1 MRNVSSLETVFRDYR
16 REYGDKVQF
25 FYVYKSLAHPETNG
39 FVPPI
44 SIQERLLHIAKAKSM
59 MKTEMAWICDT
70 MDNEVKEAFGRTY
83 NGEFIIAPDGKL
95 VRKRYWSDPQKLRD
109 DLASLIGP
117 IKQVTTTSDLP
128 TVFTPELP
136 SVASGVVNRPA
147 LPRGLFALKLQPA
160 QSDEPHFAKLRVE
173 STDALTGDGDAPLIF
188 TVYLDPLYKV
198 HWNNRA
204 GKVHLQIDGPQVA
217 DNRLSAIEVKPDADV
232 DPRWLKTSLR
242 TKGLKPSPFNATLTY
257 TVCDDAQTFCKT
269 IKQTYL
275 VTPERDRSAGTRPGI
290 FLNGLFKDV
299 RKFDKNHDGVIV
311 ADELPTG
318 QKTLY
323 IGHMDF
329 NGNSKIESDEIDRFM
344 KMFNRGRGITSGND
358 GSD

>member
-1 MRNVSSLETVFRDYR
+1 MFRDYR
-16 REYGDKVQF
+16 REHRDKVQF
-25 FYVYKSLAHPETNG
+25 YYVYKTLAHPETNG
-39 FVPPI
+39 IVPPV
-44 SIQERLLHIAKAKSM
+44 SIQERLMHIAKAKSM

-70 MDNEVKEAFGRTY
+70 MDNEVKAAFGRTY

-109 DLASLIGP
+109 DLSTLVGP
-117 IKQVTTTSDLP
+117 IKNVTATTDLP

-136 SVASGVVNRPA
+136 TIASGVVSRPA
-147 LPRGLFALKLQPA
+147 LPQGLFAIKSQAAP
-160 QSDEPHFAKLRVE
+160 SDEPHFAKLRVE
-173 STDALTGDGDAPLIF
+173 STDALTGDSDAPLIF
-188 TVYLDPLYKV
+188 TVYLDPIYNV

-204 GKVHLQIDGPQVA
+204 GKVHLQIDGTQVV
-217 DNRLSAIEVKPDADV
+217 DSKLSSIEVKTDADV
-232 DPRWLKTSLR
+232 DPRWFKTTLR
-242 TKGLKPSPFNATLTY
+242 TNQDKPRSFNVTLTY

-269 IKQTYL
+269 IKQKYL
-275 VTPERDRSAGTRPGI
+275 ITPARDRSAGTRPGI

-299 RKFDKNHDGVIV
+299 RKFDKNDDGVIV
-311 ADELPTG
+311 ADELPPG

-329 NGNSKIESDEIDRFM
+329 NGNSKIESDEVDRFM

-358 GSD
+358 GSK